1 MRLGV
6 DINDH
11 VNWSEKKNVEDFI
24 AGRGAAIP
32 SFILRA
38 LGSEKLGMI

>member
-1 MRLGV
+1 MIMLIGQK
-6 DINDH
+6 
-11 VNWSEKKNVEDFI
+11 KKNVEDFI